1 MKPFWVLVISGLAAA
16 GSAVDAA
23 VQAQVDELI
32 PGLAAADAEQRYE
45 PRMKLQA
52 LAAEASKPGAE
63 EARFELEQALT
74 VRALDPKVG
83 QPARVWMIRQFEFLG
98 GAGAVPALA
107 RLLGDPD
114 AEIRETARRALELNP
129 AAPAGA
135 ALRSALKAAGDPAW
149 RIGLVHSLGRRRD
162 TVAVESVAALLGDP
176 AVGGAAAGALGRIA
190 DAAAV
195 EALSK
200 AYDGKSLAIG
210 SALLAAA
217 THQGAGGRAVLSR
230 LIPQGNPP
238 AVRAGAVS
246 AMIRSDA
253 AQAPRWIAAGLA
265 ETDVRVRSAAAREG
279 RVHVGPALT
288 TALLASWPKMPASGR
303 ALALDLME
311 EGGRACAGEAVADAD
326 PDVAAAAVR
335 LLGRSGGV
343 AVLPTLI
350 GAAAADGSARAAAE
364 QALAEL
370 KGDGVSAALQTAA
383 SEGDPKRRAVAI
395 AALAARREPG
405 TMTTLVAAASCP
417 DSGVARAAF
426 TALRQ
431 AGGDAEVAAVANH
444 AAQGKADAQA
454 ALKAMAAR
462 ARDRKAVSQTL
473 MAAVQAA
480 DTRGRSALLES
491 LAVVGGMAAL
501 DMTAKFADSPD
512 AALRTAAI
520 RALSNWVEFEA
531 VRPLQA
537 LASAPGSAQTDKI
550 LAIRGIARLIAQ
562 GTGAT
567 ADQRVTAAL
576 DAMKLAPR
584 TEERKLLLP
593 ALGSIA
599 NPRALAA
606 LEPMLADP
614 AMKSEAAFALAAL
627 AEAYRDTDR
636 KMARQIADKVEKS
649 DAPEAAKKKAREAAR

>member
-1 MKPFWVLVISGLAAA
+1 MKPFWMLVISGLAVV
-16 GSAVDAA
+16 GSAADAA

-74 VRALDPKVG
+74 VRALDPKVA
-83 QPARVWMIRQFEFLG
+83 QPARVWLIRQFEFLG
-98 GAGAVPALA
+98 GAGAVPALT

-129 AAPAGA
+129 AVPAGA
-135 ALRSALKAAGDPAW
+135 ALRNALQAAGDSAW
-149 RIGLVHSLGRRRD
+149 RMGLVHSLGRRRD
-162 TVAVESVAALLGDP
+162 AAAVASIAGLLGDP
-176 AVGGAAAGALGRIA
+176 AVGGVAAEALGRIA
-190 DAAAV
+190 DSAAV
-195 EALSK
+195 EALTK
-200 AYDGKSLAIG
+200 AYDGKSVALG

-217 THQGAGGRAVLSR
+217 EQQKDGGRAILTR

-238 AVRAGAVS
+238 AVRAGAVA

-253 AQAPRWIAAGLA
+253 AQAPRWVAAGLVESDA
-265 ETDVRVRSAAAREG
+265 RVRSAAARAG
-279 RVHVGPALT
+279 RAHVGPALT
-288 TALLASWPKMPASGR
+288 SALLASWSKMPASGR

-311 EGGRACAGEAVADAD
+311 AGGRACAGEAVADAD
-326 PDVAAAAVR
+326 PAVASAAVR
-335 LLGRSGGV
+335 LLSRMGG
-343 AVLPTLI
+343 ADVLPILMDT
-350 GAAAADGSARAAAE
+350 AAADGSARAAAE

-370 KGDGVSAALQTAA
+370 KGDGVPAALQKAA
-383 SEGDPKRRAVAI
+383 GEGDPKLRAVAI

-405 TMTTLVAAASCP
+405 AMATLVAAASCP
-417 DSGVARAAF
+417 DVGVARAAF

-431 AGGDAEVAAVANH
+431 AGGDAEIAAVASL

-480 DTRGRSALLES
+480 DTRGRAALLES
-491 LAVVGGMAAL
+491 VAVVGGLAAL
-501 DMTAKFADSPD
+501 DMTAKFAESPE

-520 RALSNWVEFEA
+520 RALSSWVEFEA
-531 VRPLQA
+531 VRPLQT
-537 LASAPGSAQTDKI
+537 LASAAGSAPTEKI
-550 LAIRGIARLIAQ
+550 LAIRGIARLITE

-584 TEERKLLLP
+584 NEERKLLLP

-606 LEPMLADP
+606 LEPLLADP
-614 AMKSEAAFALAAL
+614 AMKTEAAFALAAL
-627 AEAYRDTDR
+627 AEAYRATDR
-636 KMARQIADKVEKS
+636 KMARQIAGKL
-649 DAPEAAKKKAREAAR
+649 DALDVPEAAKKKAREAAK